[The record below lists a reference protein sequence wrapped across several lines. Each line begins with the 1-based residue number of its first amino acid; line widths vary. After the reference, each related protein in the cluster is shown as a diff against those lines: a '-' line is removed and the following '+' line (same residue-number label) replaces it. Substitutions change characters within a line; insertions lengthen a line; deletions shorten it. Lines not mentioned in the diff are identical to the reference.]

1 MTDENSFTVMS
12 CVACCGGCRAPWPTV
27 LPLALQLTSGKL
39 VSTNSHQFPVQQNMQ
54 CWSLGL
60 CPMMETDFLKCGNP
74 FMYYECKLQ

>member
-12 CVACCGGCRAPWPTV
+12 CVSAS
-27 LPLALQLTSGKL
+27 SGKL